1 MCIYLTSHSH
11 QYVGLHVSIGLSQLY
26 NCTVS
31 IVCFWKVSKVYDT
44 ARFFIIVWFC
54 LSISF
59 SFPFWPSFRVFL
71 RFLSFDTC
79 YKEKAVRTWHAW
91 FPFHMGEKKKKSI
104 PQTSCGNFFFAI
116 QYRSSLPILT
126 SKSIRKLNN
135 PQQVGRARTS
145 GKRPP
150 CDISKRQAGSVHSE
164 LIYPSLGKQY
174 LKLVKARTLSKT
186 IHMY

>member
-71 RFLSFDTC
+71 RFLSFDKC

-91 FPFHMGEKKKKSI
+91 FPFHMGEKKKKVFPKLPVGIFFLQFNIEAPCQFLHPNPSGSSI
-104 PQTSCGNFFFAI
+104 THSKWVEPGPQAKDHLATS
-116 QYRSSLPILT
+116 Q
-126 SKSIRKLNN
+126 K
-135 PQQVGRARTS
+135 
-145 GKRPP
+145 
-150 CDISKRQAGSVHSE
+150 
-164 LIYPSLGKQY
+164 GKQVQY
-174 LKLVKARTLSKT
+174 TQNWSTHLWVSN
-186 IHMY
+186 ISN